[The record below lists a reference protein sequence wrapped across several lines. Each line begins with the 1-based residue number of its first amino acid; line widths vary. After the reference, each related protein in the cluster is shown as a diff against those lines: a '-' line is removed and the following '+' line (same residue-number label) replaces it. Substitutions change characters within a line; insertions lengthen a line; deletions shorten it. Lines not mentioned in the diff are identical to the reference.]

1 MQVRLPSSTEF
12 VRARVFFLSSIL
24 GVIYMKNAVM
34 RVIGRLLIVTMM
46 ILPFQTVQAGMIG
59 AEHAVQIAHIDR
71 AMLLGAIDRPEVA
84 NQLQAMGLDLAT
96 AKERVAALTDEEV
109 RTLAG
114 KIDSLPAG
122 AKGSGWGWAIV
133 IGIAVWVYYAY
144 YSR

>member
-1 MQVRLPSSTEF
+1 
-12 VRARVFFLSSIL
+12 
-24 GVIYMKNAVM
+24 MKNAMM
-34 RVIGRLLIVTMM
+34 RVIGRLLIVAMM
-46 ILPFQTVQAGMIG
+46 ALPFQTVQAGMIG
-59 AEHAVQIAHIDR
+59 AEQAMQAVQSAPIDR

-84 NQLQAMGLDLAT
+84 NQLQAMGLDLTT